1 MKMDQFREAGITYL
15 KSKLL
20 TLNGLLADIDEQGL
34 TSINQVKELI
44 SKDAK
49 RMRKMLSEQ

>member
-1 MKMDQFREAGITYL
+1 MDQFKKAGITHL

-20 TLNGLLADIDEQGL
+20 TLNGLLDDIDEQGL